1 MTQYFE
7 IRNGEQKTI
16 HVRLL
21 VRLAE
26 RSKAPDL
33 RHVPKV
39 CEVLWSTTVGVGSNP
54 TPDIGNKSTIPSF
67 RGQLTCLFGRGEKR
81 YDGSCK

>member
-1 MTQYFE
+1 M
-7 IRNGEQKTI
+7 RW
-16 HVRLL
+16 L

-33 RHVPKV
+33 RHVLKV
-39 CEVLWSTTVGVGSNP
+39 GEVFWSTIVGVGSNP

-67 RGQLTCLFGRGEKR
+67 RGQLICLFGREEKG
-81 YDGSCK
+81 YDESCK